1 MTLNRRDFLKTG
13 SLATLA
19 VGASART
26 QVSFAATTAAT
37 DEVLVFVYLRGGI
50 DGLSLVVPVGGNLRE
65 PYEQAR
71 SSTQVPASGANG
83 ALALANTG
91 GVWGLHPRAAGLHS
105 LYQANRL
112 AVIHAVG
119 MIHEPVSRSHFD
131 AQAFM
136 EFGMGGQSGSQ
147 GWLTRHLV
155 SGGLPASVAIPA
167 ISAGSITSTSLLAST
182 ETITMANGNDFRING
197 VGDWNWEPNAGAT
210 PPAGL
215 RGLIHVLPDLWQG
228 STPLERKGR
237 QALDALALIRPI
249 DFGAYSPSNGA
260 VYPSGALGDQ
270 MKMLANLIK
279 RQELGLRIATVD
291 FGGWDTH
298 NGQGNPTQG
307 NNDYFGGRVA
317 QLSEALT
324 AFYTDLNGAGAD
336 NQAARVSVVVLS
348 EFGRRLL
355 ENDAGGTDH
364 GYGNVA
370 LALGGPVNGGQAYGS
385 FPGLTTNELFERADV
400 GVSTDYRQ
408 LLSECLIRRL
418 GNPYLSHVFPSL
430 ASYTP
435 LGVFGDRTGL
445 QPDWDGFDR
454 LFSNGFEAA

>member
-1 MTLNRRDFLKTG
+1 MTLNRRDFLKSG

-19 VGASART
+19 AGACART
-26 QVSFAATTAAT
+26 RVGFAATTAAT

-50 DGLSLVVPVGGNLRE
+50 DGLSLVVPLGGSLRE

-71 SSTQVPASGANG
+71 SATRVPASGANA

-91 GVWGLHPRAAGLHS
+91 GLWGLHPRASGLHG

-119 MIHEPVSRSHFD
+119 MLHEPVSRSHFD

-136 EFGMGGQSGSQ
+136 EFGMNGQSGSQ

-182 ETITMANGNDFRING
+182 EAITMANGNNFRING
-197 VGDWNWEPNAGAT
+197 VGDWNWEPNQAAT
-210 PPAGL
+210 PPSGL

-228 STPLERKGR
+228 STPLERKGQ

-249 DFGAYSPSNGA
+249 DFNTYSPGNGA
-260 VYPSGALGDQ
+260 EYPSGALGDQ

-279 RQELGLRIATVD
+279 REELGLRIATVD

-298 NGQGNPTQG
+298 NGQGNPTQSF
-307 NNDYFGGRVA
+307 DYFGNRVEEF
-317 QLSEALT
+317 SRALT
-324 AFYTDLNGAGAD
+324 AFYTDLNGSGAND
-336 NQAARVSVVVLS
+336 QAARVNVIVLS

-370 LALGGPVNGGQAYGS
+370 LALGGPVNGGQTYGS

-418 GNPYLSHVFPSL
+418 GNPYLSHVFPGL

-454 LFSNGFEAA
+454 LFANGFETA